1 MWHKINT
8 LFANNLHSRSKI
20 IRYEHK
26 NFCVWMNVLI
36 LTHINK
42 VIMKR
47 FDDVIK
53 GSTPSVVV
61 FIHAGQQDVLSIRD
75 NINDLRKKYGDKI
88 NVLRVDGSYNHLL
101 ARNFNLTTYPTYILI
116 KEGQELMRE
125 SGDKTLTELSDM
137 VDRAF

>member
-1 MWHKINT
+1 
-8 LFANNLHSRSKI
+8 
-20 IRYEHK
+20 
-26 NFCVWMNVLI
+26 
-36 LTHINK
+36 
-42 VIMKR
+42 MKR